1 MESLERYKDN
11 FRSKNIEELT
21 KERDR
26 LIKDIYDYENKVVR
40 YDVDISS
47 KELYIM
53 NNQCLIFI
61 LEQLLN
67 KYTEDTL
74 KKDNWFNK
82 IVNKIDN
89 KITELEEQERRKEE

>member
-11 FRSKNIEELT
+11 FRSKNIEELI
-21 KERDR
+21 KERNR

-40 YDVDISS
+40 YDVDISN
-47 KELYIM
+47 KDLYIV

-67 KYTEDTL
+67 KYTEDSL

-89 KITELEEQERRKEE
+89 KITELEEQERRKED

>member
-21 KERDR
+21 YERNR

-40 YDVDISS
+40 YDVDISN
-47 KELYIM
+47 KDLYIM
-53 NNQCLIFI
+53 NNHCLIFI

-67 KYTEDTL
+67 KYAEDTP

-89 KITELEEQERRKEE
+89 KITELEEQERKKEE